1 MKKLLIFS
9 YTFLGL
15 MIFGQ
20 KTHTVEPKEN
30 PYSISRKYGMTTEE
44 LYKLNP
50 KIKDGKLTIGDVLIV
65 TKTSQEQSKPTVS
78 AGTGTI
84 VLQPKQTIY
93 GITKQYHISEADLRK
108 LNPDLDNHMKIGE
121 EVMLPTENIKK
132 YADANAFNRNPVLPT
147 TQEVKPIETP
157 SADTMKA
164 ENVIYVVQPKDTYYR
179 ITRTFGISQK
189 ELFDLNPGLEQKGLQ
204 PGDQLKIKNNN
215 SSVKDNVTW
224 KEESNKTSS
233 SEPAEEYQTYSV
245 EEGDTVF
252 RILNKFNI
260 PFAALLNLNPK
271 LSEGLKAG
279 MVIKVKKL
287 EPAYEKKSGDALNV
301 VLMLPFGLDEKDNKY
316 KTLASDFLTG
326 AQLAFE
332 RNTARGQKLDVK
344 VIDSGSEAS
353 FKNAISQINK
363 ENTDLIIGPFFKSNV
378 LETLDYVKSHRIPV
392 VAPFANATELK
403 GYSNLVI
410 VETDQNVFADRI
422 IKEVGAA
429 YSDQK
434 IYILS
439 DIDTTYATYIKNG
452 LIGQL
457 KTPNIQMISSAEE
470 IQLDQ
475 NMMTG
480 QRAPVMAI
488 LASDNDEL
496 GAAFAKK
503 VADIA
508 EETSGVKS
516 FSMFYH
522 QNFEKNID
530 ALSKANLVYLMDRKI
545 NSEGA
550 FEKEVLGAYKKKFCK
565 TPSKYAVIG
574 FDVVNDI
581 LSRENNKAQLFKQMD
596 KIQTQLATKFEY
608 IKTKEGAYLN
618 QGYRVVRLVP

>member
-1 MKKLLIFS
+1 MV
-9 YTFLGL
+9 
-15 MIFGQ
+15 FGQ

-30 PYSISRKYGMTTEE
+30 PYSISRKYGMTIEE

-50 KIKDGKLTIGDVLIV
+50 QIKEGKLNIGDVLV
-65 TKTSQEQSKPTVS
+65 VAKASLGQVKPTAS
-78 AGTGTI
+78 AGTRTI

-121 EVMLPTENIKK
+121 EVILPAENIKK
-132 YADANAFNRNPVLPT
+132 YADANAFNRFPVST
-147 TQEVKPIETP
+147 VTQEVKPAETP
-157 SADTMKA
+157 SVDTMKA
-164 ENVIYVVQPKDTYYR
+164 ENGVYVVQPKDTYYK

-189 ELFDLNPGLEQKGLQ
+189 ELFYLNPGLEQKGLQ

-215 SSVKDNVTW
+215 SSVKDTVTW

-233 SEPAEEYQTYSV
+233 SVPVEEYQTYTV
-245 EEGDTVF
+245 EQGDTVF

-260 PFAALLNLNPK
+260 SFAELLNLNPK

-279 MVIKVKKL
+279 MVLKVKKL

-301 VLMLPFGLDEKDNKY
+301 VLLLPFGLDEKENKY
-316 KTLASDFLTG
+316 KTLSSDFLTG

-344 VIDSGSEAS
+344 IIDSGSEAS

-363 ENTDLIIGPFFKSNV
+363 DNTDLIIGPFFKSNV

-392 VAPFANATELK
+392 VAPFANAPELK
-403 GYSNLVI
+403 SYSNLVI

-422 IKEVGAA
+422 IKEVNAA

-439 DIDTTYATYIKNG
+439 DKDLTYATYIKNG

-457 KTPNIQMISSAEE
+457 KTPSIQMVSSVEE

-496 GAAFAKK
+496 GAAFAKR
-503 VADIA
+503 ISELA

-522 QNFEKNID
+522 PNFEKNID
-530 ALSKANLVYLMDRKI
+530 ALSKASLVYLMDRKI
-545 NSEGA
+545 NNEGT
-550 FEKEVLGAYKKKFCK
+550 FEKDVLAAYKKKFCK

-608 IKTKEGAYLN
+608 IKTKEGAYVN